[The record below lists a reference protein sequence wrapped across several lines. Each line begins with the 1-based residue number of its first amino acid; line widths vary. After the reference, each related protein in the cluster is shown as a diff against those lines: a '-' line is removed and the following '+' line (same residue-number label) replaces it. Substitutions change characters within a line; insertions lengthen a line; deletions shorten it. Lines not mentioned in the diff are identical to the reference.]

1 MGFLNAQKK
10 PIDDWYISVKHEY
23 HQRMHNGGREK
34 LLNWVE
40 QLISWTTLE
49 KQVDP
54 SFRKHLGTLKFC
66 PVLLII
72 RVCIIYLF
80 WN

>member
-1 MGFLNAQKK
+1 
-10 PIDDWYISVKHEY
+10 
-23 HQRMHNGGREK
+23 MHNGGREK